1 MMQLNLTHDGRDY
14 AAWTP
19 AQLIAAGVPQGVV
32 LGAFRSARKSEIDKE
47 AERQRLHWITPGAGQ
62 AMTYAR
68 KVEEAKAVL
77 AAADPVPADYPM
89 LAASIGID
97 GADIVAVA
105 TTVLAMDAA
114 WAQTGA
120 AIEATRLRTKNNIDQ
135 ASDIAAVLS
144 ITAAWPQPAA

>member
-19 AQLIAAGVPQGVV
+19 AQLIAAGVPEGRV
-32 LGAFRSARKSEIDKE
+32 LVAVRTALTFEIDNE
-47 AERQRLHWITPGAGQ
+47 AERQRQRWITPGAGQ

-68 KVEEAKAVL
+68 KVEEAKAVQL
-77 AAADPVPADYPM
+77 AVEPDPADFPM

-97 GADIVAVA
+97 GDDIEAVA
-105 TTVLAMDAA
+105 ATVLAMDAA

-120 AIEATRLRTKNNIDQ
+120 AIEAARLRAKR
-135 ASDIAAVLS
+135 DIGEATTISAAQGVS
-144 ITAAWPQPAA
+144 PVWP